1 MEEYEEKICWFK
13 KYMKQS
19 MDLMVDAFKWKMMAE
34 YSEDEE
40 MKMKY
45 MQVSDTLYNMYMVEY
60 DNIGKIF
67 RGEEKKN
74 FN

>member
-1 MEEYEEKICWFK
+1 
-13 KYMKQS
+13 MKQS

>member
-1 MEEYEEKICWFK
+1 MEDYEDKVCWFK

-34 YSEDEE
+34 YSDDED

-45 MQVSDTLYNMYMVEY
+45 IQVSDTLYNMYVVEHNNI
-60 DNIGKIF
+60 DNMF
-67 RGEEKKN
+67 KKEQ
-74 FN
+74 

>member
-1 MEEYEEKICWFK
+1 MEEYEDKICWFK

-34 YSEDEE
+34 YSDDEE

-45 MQVSDTLYNMYMVEY
+45 MQVSDTLYNMYMIEY
-60 DNIGKIF
+60 NNIGKIF
-67 RGEEKKN
+67 RGEE
-74 FN
+74 

>member
-1 MEEYEEKICWFK
+1 MEEYEDKICWFK

-45 MQVSDTLYNMYMVEY
+45 MQVSDTLYNMYMIEY
-60 DNIGKIF
+60 NNIGKIF
-67 RGEEKKN
+67 RGEE
-74 FN
+74 

>member
-1 MEEYEEKICWFK
+1 MEEYEDKICWFK

>member
-67 RGEEKKN
+67 RGEEKKEL
-74 FN
+74 

>member
-1 MEEYEEKICWFK
+1 MEEYEDKICWFK

-34 YSEDEE
+34 YSDDEE

-45 MQVSDTLYNMYMVEY
+45 MQVSDTLYNMYMIEY
-60 DNIGKIF
+60 NNIGKVF
-67 RGEEKKN
+67 RGEE
-74 FN
+74 